1 MAKLQIGSF
10 QSFKICGAGCVE
22 PERLPMSIQA
32 PPNLLLFIERNFF
45 LQKKFL
51 DVSSTDHP
59 TYISED

>member
-32 PPNLLLFIERNFF
+32 PTQPIALYR
-45 LQKKFL
+45 KKFL
-51 DVSSTDHP
+51 FTEE
-59 TYISED
+59 IS